1 MLIRLV
7 TIGLLVAL
15 VGCAPYPRYR
25 QGGAER
31 PPEATKAKKS
41 DPTTDQNLQLGTVI
55 RSYLGKPYKGKSKYE
70 KGVDCSLFTRDI
82 FANYCRMQLP
92 RTVKEQFKSGRDVHR
107 KHLRFGDLVF
117 FRTERDRVSHV
128 GIYVGS
134 NEFAH
139 ASTSK
144 GVIIS
149 GLKETYWAK
158 RYTGARRVLE

>member
-1 MLIRLV
+1 MLRRIIALS
-7 TIGLLVAL
+7 LLVGL
-15 VGCAPYPRYR
+15 VGCTPYPRYR

-31 PPEATKAKKS
+31 PPEAPQAAMS
-41 DPTTDQNLQLGTVI
+41 GLTTNQNLRLGSVI
-55 RSYLGKPYKGKSKYE
+55 QSYLGRPYKGKSKYE
-70 KGVDCSLFTRDI
+70 KGVDCSLFAREV
-82 FANYCRMQLP
+82 FATYARMQLP
-92 RTVKEQFKSGRDVHR
+92 RTVKEQFKSGRAVHR

-128 GIYVGS
+128 GIFVGN

-149 GLKETYWAK
+149 GLKEPYWAK
-158 RYTGARRVLE
+158 RYIGARRVLE